1 MACMIEHM
9 QRRQRQYAALR
20 SVYFRSASLS
30 AECAAGTREAHIA
43 TCRCGARAF
52 ASRYDDHDS
61 YILAMP
67 PRRMDCAQGGAK
79 PTRQH
84 ASRSLRKQL
93 CGVVILTAWGRRLQR
108 RCGVLVVEELLA
120 RASLDMPAGPGAPSP
135 VRLDIWPWR
144 GPARLRVLLP
154 IYPHTHPCRPS
165 MSIDINWQTLTG
177 GADGISRAEA
187 IRAFIHDRFQ
197 QVTLPRF
204 IRSVHVHS
212 FDFGSVPPEIEI
224 KDICDPLP
232 DFYEDD
238 EDYPDEDDNDA
249 AAPDEQGAAREPP
262 TTRASKERRKG
273 ADRASSNA
281 EQLPPLDQPRLAP
294 PFGNTRTPGL
304 RTTLAPVEQLGSP
317 FIPRVSTPGI
327 PGGTSNINYFHLP
340 LGAGLSGTTTPLAAV
355 AGAQLQ
361 GWPDFAKVRPTTPTN
376 MRLRHAA
383 SMNSLTLT
391 PQSNPDPSTRPSSQH
406 QHDAERKS
414 SVAAAST
421 QSSDDGFDRTP
432 SPTAPR
438 MRDKSPEDIQVVS
451 HVQYSGDIK
460 LSLTAE
466 ILLDYPMPSFVGI
479 PLKLNITGLTFDGV
493 AILAYIKKRAHFCF
507 LSPED
512 ADALIGGE
520 TNLDSLQAEAQDQE
534 RRSAQRPR
542 VGGLLEHIK
551 VESEIGGRGD
561 GGQVLKNVGKVE
573 SFVLEQ
579 VRRIFED
586 EFVYPSFWTFLV

>member
-1 MACMIEHM
+1 
-9 QRRQRQYAALR
+9 
-20 SVYFRSASLS
+20 
-30 AECAAGTREAHIA
+30 
-43 TCRCGARAF
+43 
-52 ASRYDDHDS
+52 
-61 YILAMP
+61 
-67 PRRMDCAQGGAK
+67 
-79 PTRQH
+79 
-84 ASRSLRKQL
+84 
-93 CGVVILTAWGRRLQR
+93 
-108 RCGVLVVEELLA
+108 
-120 RASLDMPAGPGAPSP
+120 
-135 VRLDIWPWR
+135 
-144 GPARLRVLLP
+144 
-154 IYPHTHPCRPS
+154 
-165 MSIDINWQTLTG
+165 MSIDINWETLTD
-177 GADGISRAEA
+177 GADGSRRAEA

-212 FDFGSVPPEIEI
+212 FDFGTVPPEIEI

-232 DFYEDD
+232 DFYEED
-238 EDYPDEDDNDA
+238 EDYPDEDEGDGLA
-249 AAPDEQGAAREPP
+249 ADHHGAAREPA
-262 TTRASKERRKG
+262 TRTAKERRKG
-273 ADRASSNA
+273 AERESSNV
-281 EQLPPLDQPRLAP
+281 EHPPLDPSRLAP
-294 PFGNTRTPGL
+294 PFGNTRAPGL

-317 FIPRVSTPGI
+317 FIPRASTPGI

-361 GWPDFAKVRPTTPTN
+361 GWPDFANVRPSTPTN

-391 PQSNPDPSTRPSSQH
+391 PQSNPDPTTRPSSQH
-406 QHDAERKS
+406 QHDAERRNS
-414 SVAAAST
+414 LAAASSH
-421 QSSDDGFDRTP
+421 SSDDSHERTRSP
-432 SPTAPR
+432 SPPR
-438 MRDKSPEDIQVVS
+438 MREKSPEDIQVVS

-460 LSLTAE
+460 MSLTAE

-520 TNLDSLQAEAQDQE
+520 TNLDSLQTEVQSQE
-534 RRSAQRPR
+534 RQLAQHPR

-551 VESEIGGRGD
+551 VESEIGGRGQ